1 MSDFSTFN
9 DFRKG
14 YKLGKNNQYS
24 DPTYLSF
31 ALMFDFTDGSSS
43 PLLSGTA
50 RAFIKQNTDAD
61 GKEAP
66 IQSHAEYS
74 TGYGPRLKALDD
86 FILTLKKINQEMP
99 WYWQSLSGIDAIQKY
114 DPNKPYRG
122 GDESKL
128 TIGTLESLDLTI
140 AGLMHLYR
148 TAVFDEE
155 RWSYILPC
163 NLRKFRVWVYVTEV
177 RPIKNLSKMSAS
189 LGFDKNAAKDS
200 IGVDGGAIKFNL
212 KDAFSPEAGVTNEN
226 DNISGSKKRPFFMF
240 ELGSCEW
247 DMTLGTA
254 QFADL
259 QKSPEGFAASEIGFT
274 YEKVGRVS
282 ARVLNGTI
290 VEAEQDAARLSP
302 ATAGESEEKTIMGIL
317 EDNLENKIESLQA
330 RANMLSPD
338 ELIASELDVL
348 VGRAEEFG
356 EDIYKA
362 STVSLENIYAD
373 AVAGVDTVTDVGTL
387 SENIPENIFGLAP
400 EEATVQDALDQSAVA
415 GLNVGENINAD
426 SNTTNSGTD
435 GGNTLGNIHGK

>member
-31 ALMFDFTDGSSS
+31 SLMFDFTNKSSS
-43 PLLSGTA
+43 PLLSGAA

-74 TGYGPRLKALDD
+74 TGYGHRLKALDD

-99 WYWQSLSGIDAIQKY
+99 WYWQSLAGIDLLQKY
-114 DPNKPYRG
+114 DPLKGYRG
-122 GDESKL
+122 GDESKI

-148 TAVFDEE
+148 TACFDEE
-155 RWSYILPC
+155 RWSYILPA
-163 NLRKFRVWVYVTEV
+163 NLRKFRIWIYVTEV
-177 RPIKNLSKMSAS
+177 RPIKNLSKIAAS
-189 LGFDKNAAKDS
+189 LGFDKDGAKD
-200 IGVDGGAIKFNL
+200 AIKGNGKVGDVFNPSFGVSN
-212 KDAFSPEAGVTNEN
+212 ANAG
-226 DNISGSKKRPFFMF
+226 ISGTDSRPFFLF

-274 YEKVGRVS
+274 YEKVGKVS
-282 ARVLNGTI
+282 ARVLNGTLI
-290 VEAEQDAARLSP
+290 EAGNDTARMSPANAEESKAYDPNDFKGLIGDKIKDKLGEMGDRVVDDAALFMEKKKQQVGQLGSNLVRANVPNFENIYTNMVADADAATDVTALSDNMP
-302 ATAGESEEKTIMGIL
+302 ENVFGIMPGSTVKDGFDQSATAGL
-317 EDNLENKIESLQA
+317 
-330 RANMLSPD
+330 
-338 ELIASELDVL
+338 
-348 VGRAEEFG
+348 
-356 EDIYKA
+356 
-362 STVSLENIYAD
+362 NI
-373 AVAGVDTVTDVGTL
+373 
-387 SENIPENIFGLAP
+387 
-400 EEATVQDALDQSAVA
+400 
-415 GLNVGENINAD
+415 GENVNQD

-435 GGNTLGNIHGK
+435 GDNNLGNVNE

>member
-31 ALMFDFTDGSSS
+31 ALMFDFTDAAAS
-43 PLLSGTA
+43 PLLSGAA

-66 IQSHAEYS
+66 IQSHAEYKS
-74 TGYGPRLKALDD
+74 GDYGYGPRLKALDD

-140 AGLMHLYR
+140 AGLMYLYR
-148 TAVFDEE
+148 TAVFDEAK
-155 RWSYILPC
+155 WSYILPC

-177 RPIKNLSKMSAS
+177 RPIKNLSKIAPS

-200 IGVDGGAIKFNL
+200 VGGEGNL
-212 KDAFSPEAGVTNEN
+212 KDAFNPSLDVKNANA
-226 DNISGSKKRPFFMF
+226 DISGSDSRPFFMF
-240 ELGSCEW
+240 ELGNCEW
-247 DMTLGTA
+247 DMTTGTA

-259 QKSPEGFAASEIGFT
+259 QKSPEGFAASEIAFT
-274 YEKVGRVS
+274 YENVGKVS
-282 ARVLNGTI
+282 ARVLSGTI
-290 VEAEQDAARLSP
+290 VESGNDTARLSP
-302 ATAGESEEKTIMGIL
+302 ATAGESKTY
-317 EDNLENKIESLQA
+317 DNAADLIGDKIGNKIDELGERFADDAALLMEKKKQQVGQLGSDIY
-330 RANMLSPD
+330 RANVPN
-338 ELIASELDVL
+338 
-348 VGRAEEFG
+348 F
-356 EDIYKA
+356 
-362 STVSLENIYAD
+362 ENIYAN
-373 AVAGVDTVTDVGTL
+373 AVAGVDSATDISTL
-387 SENIPENIFGLAP
+387 SDNIPENIFGLTP
-400 EEATVQDALDQSAVA
+400 GATVQDAFDQSAVA

-426 SNTTNSGTD
+426 SNTNNSGT
-435 GGNTLGNIHGK
+435 GGNNNLGNIHG